1 LNGDFL
7 ERLVARSFEPTGG
20 LRPRPAALF
29 EPARPVHGLPLV
41 TAEVTGDDPAPVPEQ
56 APPPRTVASEKPTTP
71 LSPPRPRGS
80 PLGPPPRPDLAPPRR
95 PPLHGA
101 GELAPP
107 GSGRPAPTPPAV
119 RERAVSEPT
128 PAAPTLLERVAREVV
143 AERTIEAA
151 GRRAPP
157 PLAVETPERPP
168 TIGPV
173 LREVVVEGLTSAPR
187 KPEPAG
193 RRSPRGPAAP
203 RPGRTSGPPGA
214 GPVAGPRP
222 PPPTALSPR
231 TVRPAPVVVE
241 PRVEGRRHRAEPATP
256 APAAPPPVHVT
267 IGRVEVRAST
277 AAAEPVGRPRP
288 RPQVMSLDEYLDQ
301 RSHGGSGARR

>member
-1 LNGDFL
+1 MNGDFL

-41 TAEVTGDDPAPVPEQ
+41 TAEVAGDDPAPVPEQ
-56 APPPRTVASEKPTTP
+56 
-71 LSPPRPRGS
+71 
-80 PLGPPPRPDLAPPRR
+80 GPPPRDAASEERAASPSPPRQWRSLLR
-95 PPLHGA
+95 PSPRADLPPPRS
-101 GELAPP
+101 GEPAPP
-107 GSGRPAPTPPAV
+107 GGRRPAAAPPTAPK
-119 RERAVSEPT
+119 RAASKPT

-143 AERTIEAA
+143 VERTIEAA

-157 PLAVETPERPP
+157 PLAVETPERSP

-187 KPEPAG
+187 QSERAG
-193 RRSPRGPAAP
+193 RRSPRGPAEP
-203 RPGRTSGPPGA
+203 RPGRTSRPPGA

-222 PPPTALSPR
+222 PPPPALSPR

-241 PRVEGRRHRAEPATP
+241 PRVEGRRHWAEPTAP

-267 IGRVEVRAST
+267 IGRVEVRATT
-277 AAAEPVGRPRP
+277 ATAEPVGRPRP
-288 RPQVMSLDEYLDQ
+288 RPRVMSLDEYLDRQ
-301 RSHGGSGARR
+301 SHGGSGARR